1 MVTILRAEV
10 AVFALDNA
18 ITPVLARSITRHH
31 WPLFHVERGHQALR
45 HVDLCRPRSIIVQVP
60 GIGLLDESLALIA
73 LLRRRASRTLLIAVA
88 PTHHHDPDLET
99 AIRGAGVSAYIST
112 AESHEQM
119 ERVIAM
125 VMGRDVSSEVHVPRT
140 ANRHRVSGRSTQRPP

>member
-1 MVTILRAEV
+1 MATILRAEV
-10 AVFALDNA
+10 AVFALDQA
-18 ITPVLARSITRHH
+18 ITPALARSITRHH
-31 WPLFHVERGHQALR
+31 WPLFHVERAHQALR

-73 LLRRRASRTLLIAVA
+73 LLRRRASRTSLIAVA

-99 AIRGAGVSAYIST
+99 AVRGAGVSAYISS

-140 ANRHRVSGRSTQRPP
+140 ANGHRVSGRSTQRPP